1 MANQAQEGASSMKMR
16 ITSLPLLAI
25 LCLALSAP
33 AFAQTIF
40 VSGHIDGRQTGLFIT
55 GPHYPNFK
63 GSFQDISDGFFPTN
77 PGTPSALEF
86 GEWIASGF
94 TPSSLSWGIDT
105 VAFGTTDSGSLTQDS
120 ANSQFLFT
128 NGLGYDIYDVT
139 IPVTGPVMNTTTQYW
154 VTLSNA
160 TDAANSGTEAWDY
173 NGGPATCNYR
183 QSGTNLGPCGSGAGI
198 NAAHTTPQDGE
209 GESFTLSG
217 SQATTPE
224 PSSIML
230 FGSGILGLAGALCR
244 KLNI

>member
-1 MANQAQEGASSMKMR
+1 MKMR

-25 LCLALSAP
+25 LCLTLSAP

-40 VSGHIDGRQTGLFIT
+40 VSGPIDGNQTGLFIT
-55 GPHYPNFK
+55 GPNYPNFK

-77 PGTPSALEF
+77 PGTPTTLEF

-94 TPSSLSWGIDT
+94 TPSSISYELGST
-105 VAFGTTDSGSLTQDS
+105 AFGADVGLGNTVQNS

-128 NGLGYDIYDVT
+128 NGFGYDIYDVT

-198 NAAHTTPQDGE
+198 LAEHTTPQDGE
-209 GESFTLSG
+209 GESFTISG

-224 PSSIML
+224 PSSSIL
-230 FGSGILGLAGALCR
+230 FGSGILGLAGILRR
-244 KLNI
+244 KLGR

>member
-1 MANQAQEGASSMKMR
+1 MKIP

-25 LCLALSAP
+25 LCLTLSAP

-63 GSFQDISDGFFPTN
+63 GSFQDISDGFFPTS
-77 PGTPSALEF
+77 PGTPSTLEF
-86 GEWIASGF
+86 GEWIVSGA

-105 VAFGTTDSGSLTQDS
+105 VAFGTTNFGTVAQ
-120 ANSQFLFT
+120 NSTNSVLLFT

-183 QSGTNLGPCGSGAGI
+183 QSGTNLGPCGSGATI
-198 NAAHTTPQDGE
+198 LAEHTTPQGGE
-209 GESFTLSG
+209 GESFTISG

-230 FGSGILGLAGALCR
+230 FGSGILGLAGILR
-244 KLNI
+244 RTLKR

>member
-1 MANQAQEGASSMKMR
+1 MAFPTKMR
-16 ITSLPLLAI
+16 KATLLLLTIVCFAW
-25 LCLALSAP
+25 SAP

-40 VSGHIDGRQTGLFIT
+40 VSGPIDGRQTGLFIT
-55 GPHYPNFK
+55 GPNYPNFK

-105 VAFGTTDSGSLTQDS
+105 VAFGTTNHGTIAQNSG
-120 ANSQFLFT
+120 NSQFLFT
-128 NGLGYDIYDVT
+128 NGFGYDIYDVT

-198 NAAHTTPQDGE
+198 LAEHTTPQDGE
-209 GESFTLSG
+209 GESFTISG
-217 SQATTPE
+217 SHATTPE

-230 FGSGILGLAGALCR
+230 FGSGILGLAGILRR
-244 KLNI
+244 KLKR